1 MNLTERAEIRKETFY
16 KLTNSRDIPE
26 RLESSNVNLYIES
39 KSSPGY
45 ISAHSESLGGP
56 TKDSERTSDFISVSK
71 NEKYVF
77 QGWVTVPAD
86 GYPWH
91 RYQFYGAD
99 KHPIGEIYRFESNN
113 PLTGKQHY
121 AEHITVPSDENI
133 AYIRISARLFDD
145 GKVKF
150 EKGDV
155 ATPYSQAPEDLGWST
170 SSLVPTQ
177 TNRYLWKL
185 EYVHY
190 SDGSVDVI
198 APVNLSIAGADIDS
212 KELEAFKKD
221 LANVKG
227 SVSEVKATTEGIVA
241 NVASL
246 DNTTVKKATLNLD
259 NNGFVTQVGKV
270 VDGKTF
276 ATMISQNPENVK
288 IIANKMQVSADMI
301 VDGAITSTKIAA
313 GAITA
318 DKIKAGSITTDMFK
332 ANKITSLNGATTFDL
347 ASGDIIFNNMRSGT
361 IQQKNGNYKSLI
373 DMFSLE
379 AENNI
384 FGDWSSIHAVALNGD
399 SLTTSTKCAGMR
411 AEMYPNS
418 SELILNGERIY
429 LCSDNRNACGL
440 GIANQIT
447 IDSNTTT
454 VGDVNKNTTN
464 SKGNW
469 DYQMIMNFGS
479 KAALR
484 VSDVRIAGYTYSLEK
499 ILRLLCQKAGILWM

>member
-1 MNLTERAEIRKETFY
+1 MNLTERAEIRKETYY

-77 QGWVTVPAD
+77 QGWVTVPAG

-221 LANVKG
+221 LANVTG
-227 SVSEVKATTEGIVA
+227 SVSRIENTTEGIKA
-241 NVASL
+241 TVASL
-246 DNTTVKKATLNLD
+246 DDSTVKKATLNLD
-259 NNGFVTQVGKV
+259 NNGFVTQVGKI

-276 ATMISQNPENVK
+276 ATMISQDANNVK
-288 IIANKMQVSADMI
+288 VIADKMKVSADMI

-318 DKIKAGSITTDMFK
+318 DKIKAGSITADMFK
-332 ANKITSLNGATTFDL
+332 AARITSLNGATTFDL
-347 ASGDIIFNNMRSGT
+347 DSGNITFKKNLAT
-361 IQQKNGNYKSLI
+361 INQVNGNYKSEV
-373 DMFSLE
+373 SLSSIK
-379 AENNI
+379 ASI
-384 FGDWSSIHAVALNGD
+384 PAGDWSSVSTIAMD
-399 SLTTSTKCAGMR
+399 STSFNTSKRRAGMR
-411 AEMYPNS
+411 VDMMPTYSTTLITGETISFAGETESLGTVANSVSVTTEAAHLDVINKDTKGPSGQWNYPMIMDFGINAAIRVPDIKLGGYTKS
-418 SELILNGERIY
+418 LKGILND
-429 LCSDNRNACGL
+429 LCRK
-440 GIANQIT
+440 T
-447 IDSNTTT
+447 
-454 VGDVNKNTTN
+454 
-464 SKGNW
+464 
-469 DYQMIMNFGS
+469 
-479 KAALR
+479 
-484 VSDVRIAGYTYSLEK
+484 
-499 ILRLLCQKAGILWM
+499 GILWT